1 MTDQQRAK
9 TQISHVRNKRGSSLT
24 TVFTNKKRIIK
35 KHDADKLAQLGRMNT
50 FLDRYKV
57 PELPQEVMDNVTNP
71 TSIKEI
77 ESVVNNL
84 STEKAV
90 YLTTLVNSTKL

>member
-24 TVFTNKKRIIK
+24 TVSTNKKRIIK
-35 KHDADKLAQLGRMNT
+35 KRDAGKLVQLGRMNT

-57 PELPQEVMDNVTNP
+57 PELTQLQ
-71 TSIKEI
+71 S
-77 ESVVNNL
+77 
-84 STEKAV
+84 
-90 YLTTLVNSTKL
+90 

>member
-24 TVFTNKKRIIK
+24 TVSTNKKRIIK
-35 KHDADKLAQLGRMNT
+35 KRDAGKLVQLGRMNT

-57 PELPQEVMDNVTNP
+57 PELTQEVIDNVTNLHP
-71 TSIKEI
+71 LK
-77 ESVVNNL
+77 
-84 STEKAV
+84 K
-90 YLTTLVNSTKL
+90 

>member
-1 MTDQQRAK
+1 
-9 TQISHVRNKRGSSLT
+9 
-24 TVFTNKKRIIK
+24 
-35 KHDADKLAQLGRMNT
+35 MNT
-50 FLDRYKV
+50 FLDRYKA
-57 PELPQEVMDNVTNP
+57 PELTQEVIDNVTNP

>member
-1 MTDQQRAK
+1 MIDQQRAK

-24 TVFTNKKRIIK
+24 TVSKNKKRIIK
-35 KHDADKLAQLGRMNT
+35 KHDASKLAQLGRMNT
-50 FLDRYKV
+50 FLDRYKA
-57 PELPQEVMDNVTNP
+57 PELTQEVIDNVTNP
-71 TSIKEI
+71 TSIKET